1 MLVCC
6 IFGLTLAYVRTCI
19 NIHDLFRSCILM
31 QLVYSLYSLHIYTG
45 SYNVYATAS
54 VFIYLNNH
62 FSLDARSV
70 RPLSSVPFSINHA
83 RAFSNLCQLFAW

>member
-1 MLVCC
+1 
-6 IFGLTLAYVRTCI
+6 
-19 NIHDLFRSCILM
+19 M
-31 QLVYSLYSLHIYTG
+31 QLVHSLYLLHIYTD

-62 FSLDARSV
+62 FSLSTDDARSV
-70 RPLSSVPFSINHA
+70 QPLSSVPFSINHA

>member
-6 IFGLTLAYVRTCI
+6 IFGFTLAYVCTYI

-31 QLVYSLYSLHIYTG
+31 QLVHSLYSLHIYTD

-54 VFIYLNNH
+54 LFIYK
-62 FSLDARSV
+62 FE
-70 RPLSSVPFSINHA
+70 
-83 RAFSNLCQLFAW
+83 

>member
-31 QLVYSLYSLHIYTG
+31 QLAYSLYSLHFILVAIMCMLQHAC
-45 SYNVYATAS
+45 VYK
-54 VFIYLNNH
+54 FE
-62 FSLDARSV
+62 
-70 RPLSSVPFSINHA
+70 
-83 RAFSNLCQLFAW
+83 